1 MELDEDHAEF
11 CGIIMGDGNLWTNNR
26 KYEVTI
32 TGDIKN
38 DKEYFNALA
47 SFVRNKIGK
56 EPYYR
61 IRGRGL
67 RITIYS
73 KEYYKFLTDKVG
85 MKDRMLKSE
94 SGFPASIKGNE
105 TFLRRFIR
113 GLFDTDGTIFLSDKK
128 GSPDYPTL
136 EIASSNLKL
145 VDELHTAL
153 SGFNFRVHKR
163 KTTKNG
169 YKVSIYGKEMIRKWS
184 SLIGSSNPHKKAKM
198 EDILK

>member
-1 MELDEDHAEF
+1 MELDEDQAEF
-11 CGIIMGDGNLWTNNR
+11 CGIIMGDGNLWSNGR

-38 DKEYFNALA
+38 DRAYFDILA
-47 SFVRNKIGK
+47 SFVRGQIGK
-56 EPYYR
+56 NPYYR

-67 RITIYS
+67 RLTIYS
-73 KEYYKFLTDKVG
+73 KDFYKFLTDKVG

-94 SGFPASIKGNE
+94 SGFPGSIKDNKA
-105 TFLRRFIR
+105 FLRRFIR
-113 GLFDTDGTIFLSDKK
+113 GLFDTDGTIFRSDKK

-136 EIASSNLKL
+136 EIASSSLPL
-145 VDELHTAL
+145 VDDLHTAL
-153 SGFNFRVHKR
+153 SEFGFRVHKR

-169 YKVSIYGKEMIRKWS
+169 YKVSIYGKEMIRKWNL
-184 SLIGSSNPHKKAKM
+184 LIGSSNPCKKAKM

>member
-1 MELDEDHAEF
+1 MELDESHAEF

-32 TGDIKN
+32 TGDITN
-38 DKEYFNALA
+38 DKEYFDSLA

-56 EPYYR
+56 NPYYR

-67 RITIYS
+67 RLTIYS

-85 MKDRMLKSE
+85 MKDRMLKNE
-94 SGFPASIKGNE
+94 FGFPISIKNNGI
-105 TFLRRFIR
+105 FLKRFIR

-128 GSPDYPTL
+128 GSPGYPTL
-136 EIASSNLKL
+136 EIASSSPKL
-145 VDELHTAL
+145 VDDLH
-153 SGFNFRVHKR
+153 SSICGFGLRAHKR

-169 YKVSIYGKEMIRKWS
+169 YKVSIYGKEMIRKWN
-184 SLIGSSNPHKKAKM
+184 SLIGSSNPRKKAKM